1 MSHTSDR
8 SVRTPL
14 ENIKL
19 DVPTINP
26 SNIKDLIT
34 KRSSIKGRITKYSN
48 FLTKFIDS
56 YDKHD
61 KTSLLMLTQRFER
74 FKDLMSI
81 FDDCQSQIEFV
92 NSNSLES
99 ELDTREEI
107 EIDFSTLI
115 AKTQVILEKNQ
126 IVDDYKSIHSGSS
139 SDCNKSCGHNKSF
152 HFKLP
157 TLKIGSFDGTYF
169 KWIEFRDT
177 YTSLIHNNDN
187 IDPIHKFHYLN
198 SYLEGEASRVISNL
212 EVSAVNYKEA
222 WHLLC
227 ERYNNEKQLI
237 HNHLNSLCNIRPITR
252 DSAKGIRTINRLN
265 SFQRLE
271 LLRQQ
276 FWKRWQ
282 LEYVSELQQRQKWR
296 IPDRQLQI
304 NDLVLLKED
313 NSPPMCWRM
322 GRICSLF
329 PGQDGVVRVVEI
341 KTAAGN
347 FRRAVKYICPLM
359 EPSEETSLE
368 ADASKA
374 PEDVGA
380 QH

>member
-1 MSHTSDR
+1 MGALPKQR
-8 SVRTPL
+8 V
-14 ENIKL
+14 
-19 DVPTINP
+19 NP
-26 SNIKDLIT
+26 DFPFISTGVDFAGPFFIT
-34 KRSSIKGRITKYSN
+34 NRKGKGSRITKCYLCVFVCLRYKCLHLEAVSELSKDAFILSLRRFISRRGKPLDIFCDNGRN
-48 FLTKFIDS
+48 FVAASKEIRQFISANTDDISDFSSKEGIKFHFQPAYAPHFGGLFEAGVKSAKYYLKRILGNSHLT
-56 YDKHD
+56 
-61 KTSLLMLTQRFER
+61 FEELATL
-74 FKDLMSI
+74 F
-81 FDDCQSQIEFV
+81 SQIEAIL
-92 NSNSLES
+92 NSRPLCPLSSCPDDLQP
-99 ELDTREEI
+99 LTPGH
-107 EIDFSTLI
+107 FLI
-115 AKTQVILEKNQ
+115 GRPLL
-126 IVDDYKSIHSGSS
+126 S
-139 SDCNKSCGHNKSF
+139 
-152 HFKLP
+152 LP
-157 TLKIGSFDGTYF
+157 TP
-169 KWIEFRDT
+169 
-177 YTSLIHNNDN
+177 SLQDKN
-187 IDPIHKFHYLN
+187 
-198 SYLEGEASRVISNL
+198 
-212 EVSAVNYKEA
+212 
-222 WHLLC
+222 
-227 ERYNNEKQLI
+227 
-237 HNHLNSLCNIRPITR
+237 
-252 DSAKGIRTINRLN
+252 INRLN